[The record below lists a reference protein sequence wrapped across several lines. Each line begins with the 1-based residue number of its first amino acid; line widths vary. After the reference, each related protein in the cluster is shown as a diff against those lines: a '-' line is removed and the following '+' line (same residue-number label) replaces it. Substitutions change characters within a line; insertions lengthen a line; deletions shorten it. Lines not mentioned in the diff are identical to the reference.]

1 MGLLKPI
8 LIFERTVSPTD
19 QKKQFIGFDKKLIL
33 LTQVSNSEI
42 SIPTVEKG

>member
-8 LIFERTVSPTD
+8 LIFERTVSTMD
-19 QKKQFIGFDKKLIL
+19 QKKQLIGFDKELIL
-33 LTQVSNSEI
+33 LTQVSNSVI